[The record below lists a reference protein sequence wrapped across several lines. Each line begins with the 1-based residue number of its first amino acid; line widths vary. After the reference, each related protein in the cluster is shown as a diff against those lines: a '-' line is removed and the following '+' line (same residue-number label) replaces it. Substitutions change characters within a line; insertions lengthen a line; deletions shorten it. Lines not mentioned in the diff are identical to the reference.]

1 MEGGGGGHGRHLSA
15 CDDAKPPS
23 IAGLV
28 LLVLMVGAAA
38 QWWAGHSH
46 ARLGARMAALA
57 RPGDMRALS
66 SRSCAFC
73 TAARQ
78 WMRRH
83 GVGFTECFIEADEA
97 CAAQFEA
104 ARAPGTPLLLARGQ
118 VQVGFDAQ
126 RVLDSLGQPAS

>member
-1 MEGGGGGHGRHLSA
+1 MMQSRR
-15 CDDAKPPS
+15 S

-28 LLVLMVGAAA
+28 LLVLVVAAAA
-38 QWWAGHSH
+38 QWWAGHNQ
-46 ARLGARMAALA
+46 ARLGERMAALA
-57 RPGDMRALS
+57 RPGDIRMLS

-78 WMRRH
+78 WMRQH
-83 GVGFTECFIEADEA
+83 GVGFSECFIEADEA